1 MPQNNPTVQPQTPII
16 SVPDATENNAPKD
29 GLAHLSPTP
38 MNDAG

>member
-1 MPQNNPTVQPQTPII
+1 MPQNKPRSATSNPIT

-29 GLAHLSPTP
+29 GFAQLSPTP